1 MRHVTVLWD
10 RVGDEDERAVGI
22 CVFTTAPV
30 SLAGRRKFFGLQ
42 GKWTKLGLKALN
54 EQVVLLSR
62 VVLHPT
68 YRGVGIGAEFIR
80 RSCES
85 CGWGWVETLTELGRR
100 NPVFERAGF
109 VRVPTEAKGRRDR
122 AGHSAIYGTR
132 RGGYGKKRL
141 VSEETFEKSRFSNPA
156 YYIFDNRGNVGSR
169 RGGR

>member
-1 MRHVTVLWD
+1 MLWD
-10 RVGDEDERAVGI
+10 RIAEGDERAVGI

-30 SLAGRRKFFGLQ
+30 SLAGRRKYFGLQ
-42 GKWTKLGLKALN
+42 GKWTKLGLQALN
-54 EQVVLLSR
+54 RQVVLLSR

-85 CGWGWVETLTELGRR
+85 SGWAWVETLTELGRL

-109 VRVPTEAKGRRDR
+109 QRVRTERREYR
-122 AGHSAIYGTR
+122 NRTGHSAIYGTR

-141 VSEETFEKSRFSNPA
+141 VSEETFEKSRFSHPT
-156 YYIFDNRGNVGSR
+156 YFVFDNRRNAGSR
-169 RGGR
+169 GEGEIR